1 MKAKVLRGEIYSRL
15 GTIKK
20 HYERLCKYKYPT
32 KGAERLRDLT
42 IKIIDV
48 ILERFNIYTDTQVSH
63 IATLNCEF
71 EGICGYL
78 SESRISNVPWSIIP
92 TIEKVFESIHSNN
105 EFVISPLWKSNYQI
119 NIGDV
124 ITYYK
129 TVLGSGNLFFDAV
142 DKADLNKKISDFLA
156 DFTGGIYF
164 MFYPKL
170 ERLSAV
176 HFAILGHEIGH
187 IFAEE
192 WMNASY
198 IKFRKKYDFD
208 NEIGKIAKKERIAKG
223 IAVSE
228 SVYVGVVKARYSK
241 IFSRGM
247 KELLSD
253 IYGASIF
260 GDTFIVAEYLFF
272 QRGSIDDV
280 ESWEQGYPTDRF
292 RLKNAFDA
300 IAFIK
305 KQNKFPADIKCG
317 WEELILE
324 CTKEP
329 SFDGKKDEYIDFF
342 IKKFELEKEELFKAV
357 MAQLKSNIFTAHV
370 RKDLIDK
377 AVERLLEGIPPNAF
391 LNESGE
397 ERPID
402 FRNILYAT
410 TLCHYE
416 KITKEL
422 QEYEQQSKIINLLS
436 VKGIELSMEHERFMD
451 NDTCKS

>member
-1 MKAKVLRGEIYSRL
+1 MNSRNLKKAYDYL
-15 GTIKK
+15 
-20 HYERLCKYKYPT
+20 
-32 KGAERLRDLT
+32 
-42 IKIIDV
+42 
-48 ILERFNIYTDTQVSH
+48 VS
-63 IATLNCEF
+63 
-71 EGICGYL
+71 
-78 SESRISNVPWSIIP
+78 
-92 TIEKVFESIHSNN
+92 
-105 EFVISPLWKSNYQI
+105 
-119 NIGDV
+119 
-124 ITYYK
+124 
-129 TVLGSGNLFFDAV
+129 
-142 DKADLNKKISDFLA
+142 
-156 DFTGGIYF
+156 
-164 MFYPKL
+164 
-170 ERLSAV
+170 
-176 HFAILGHEIGH
+176 
-187 IFAEE
+187 
-192 WMNASY
+192 
-198 IKFRKKYDFD
+198 
-208 NEIGKIAKKERIAKG
+208 KE
-223 IAVSE
+223 
-228 SVYVGVVKARYSK
+228 
-241 IFSRGM
+241 
-247 KELLSD
+247 
-253 IYGASIF
+253 
-260 GDTFIVAEYLFF
+260 VAEK
-272 QRGSIDDV
+272 QIIDDV